1 MVIRSLYSSG
11 VSTVFASTVS
21 DDRLQGMPFHWPL
34 GSHRPR
40 TTATERGFPRD
51 VESHPVDGTRD
62 HRAAGAH
69 PADAGFS
76 GKACMEAMFGEQVGW
91 SIA

>member
-40 TTATERGFPRD
+40 TTATERGFPGMSKVTRLTAR
-51 VESHPVDGTRD
+51 GTT
-62 HRAAGAH
+62 GQGGTC